1 MCAPGAAPGRLVGFL
16 LLSRCQAQAAL
27 SPVLGPRVMGPD
39 QQPRVVLTC
48 VCSVFVLKGEWAVWG
63 GIPSHQLTKRLFCH
77 GKEPGVQSLRLVD

>member
-48 VCSVFVLKGEWAVWG
+48 VCSVFVLKG
-63 GIPSHQLTKRLFCH
+63 
-77 GKEPGVQSLRLVD
+77 